1 MTVDYVNYEMDN
13 NGFFKIS
20 NTDTYKQKAISCL
33 MCGNTNEPLKRV
45 HMDWFGFKQS
55 EKIQTCYIT
64 EWMA

>member
-1 MTVDYVNYEMDN
+1 MGSLKYQTQTPTN
-13 NGFFKIS
+13 K
-20 NTDTYKQKAISCL
+20 KAISCL